1 MSIVASPNVKNILRD
16 AGIDSKESVVVRKLQ
31 AEDQLLAKE
40 RDTLVQRGVKVC
52 GWGITGER
60 IEWASDVLAYAFRVS
75 SGKKGEFIKAID
87 HVHQCVNAQSKG
99 MDISDKNGRDQTLHM
114 SIKLAMVA
122 QKAPQVKFLDWGIAS
137 MFSRFLRAYNPAQ
150 PEIEFEPECIALA
163 AKLAMRDQS
172 FLTKRGG
179 IDKKAVKDAIKTIF
193 GDVVE
198 DETVAPAET
207 TSADSDENVA
217 AGEPSVT
224 SEEAIAAWFAN
235 ADETALD
242 TLGKL
247 MGEKSGI
254 IAKHWLTNL
263 HKYTN

>member
-16 AGIDSKESVVVRKLQ
+16 AGIDSKESKVVRMA
-31 AEDQLLAKE
+31 AEDQLLAAE
-40 RDTLVQRGVKVC
+40 RNTLVQRGVKVC

-150 PEIEFEPECIALA
+150 PEIEFEPECISLA
-163 AKLAMRDQS
+163 AKLAMRDAA

-198 DETVAPAET
+198 DEKVTE
-207 TSADSDENVA
+207 SAGSDENVA
-217 AGEPSVT
+217 SEPTVT

-242 TLGKL
+242 ALGKL

-254 IAKHWLTNL
+254 VAKHWLTNL